1 MLPWL
6 PFPCDGW
13 SYRRE
18 GFKDFQEGWFWKLF
32 FASLQSEWP
41 GYLPVS
47 ADLWR
52 VAGAHCS
59 HCFNKDSAIVLAAF
73 ERAEVAGRGVIFF
86 RPLIELMQE
95 QAEKIRSKK
104 ARADFRIST
113 VPQISTK
120 SGSPSLSLDLD
131 FKEIKEAPKIS
142 PKLAERFEKER
153 RDGLTRARKRG
164 LRDYKNNPLEEWEEP
179 SALAA
184 AGD

>member
-1 MLPWL
+1 M
-6 PFPCDGW
+6 
-13 SYRRE
+13 
-18 GFKDFQEGWFWKLF
+18 F

-59 HCFNKDSAIVLAAF
+59 HCFKKDGAIVLAAF

-86 RPLIELMQE
+86 RPLIEVMQE

-120 SGSPSLSLDLD
+120 SGHPSLSLDLD
-131 FKEIKEAPKIS
+131 FKEKKDD
-142 PKLAERFEKER
+142 EK
-153 RDGLTRARKRG
+153 
-164 LRDYKNNPLEEWEEP
+164 NPLTPCEFCQNTGVRHFKPPRKGEFWCHCPIGVKGMAKEH
-179 SALAA
+179 AFAA
-184 AGD
+184 TGD